1 MDDPALSG
9 AHTDLSSDRTD
20 HRTHLRSLFLDRYD
34 AGRRLAH
41 RLQAF
46 RGPEVVVMGV
56 PRGGIT
62 VAYEIAVR
70 LRLPLGAIVVNKLR
84 VPYRPDLAFG
94 AIGED
99 DTRIIDE
106 VVVRSALLTPEEL
119 ADTESHER
127 ASLHRRAERIRRHG
141 PQPKL
146 GGRTALVVDDGVST
160 GMTARTACRAAYRR
174 GAVRVVLAVPVA
186 PHRIVRT
193 LAYHADKIVC
203 LETPANP
210 RPLDESYLRFDP
222 VTDTDVDHL
231 LGTRRP
237 GSAAPAR
244 IRLAESGNGSG

>member
-1 MDDPALSG
+1 MVL
-9 AHTDLSSDRTD
+9 
-20 HRTHLRSLFLDRYD
+20 
-34 AGRRLAH
+34 
-41 RLQAF
+41 
-46 RGPEVVVMGV
+46 GV
-56 PRGGIT
+56 PRGGVP
-62 VAYEIAVR
+62 VAFEIAVQ
-70 LRLPLGAIVVNKLR
+70 LLLPLDTIVVNKLR
-84 VPYRPDLAFG
+84 VPYRPELSFG

-106 VVVRSALLTPEEL
+106 VVVRSSFLTTQEL
-119 ADTESHER
+119 TDTESHER
-127 ASLHRRAERIRRHG
+127 ASLQRRSERFRRHG
-141 PQPKL
+141 PQAQL
-146 GGRTALVVDDGVST
+146 NGRTALVVDDGVTT

-203 LETPANP
+203 LETPARP

-231 LGTRRP
+231 LGTHGPTPNVPR
-237 GSAAPAR
+237 R

>member
-1 MDDPALSG
+1 MDDPALSSD
-9 AHTDLSSDRTD
+9 HTDR
-20 HRTHLRSLFLDRYD
+20 RAYLRSLFLDRQD
-34 AGRRLAH
+34 AGRRLAD

-46 RGPEVVVMGV
+46 RGPDVVVLGV
-56 PRGGIT
+56 PRGGVP
-62 VAYEIAVR
+62 VAVEVAVR
-70 LRLPLGAIVVNKLR
+70 LRLPLDTIVVNKLR
-84 VPYRPDLAFG
+84 VPYRPELSFG

-106 VVVRSALLTPEEL
+106 IVVHSAFLTDQEL
-119 ADTESHER
+119 TDTETHER
-127 ASLHRRAERIRRHG
+127 DSLHRRSERFRRHG

-146 GGRTALVVDDGVST
+146 RGRTALVVDDGVTT

-203 LETPANP
+203 LETSANP

-231 LGTRRP
+231 LGTHATASSGPR
-237 GSAAPAR
+237 R